1 MILSIEQDV
10 QNVVIFAASSCY
22 FSVFLWPILSEF
34 TSPEIMLINYQELSE
49 QALHGVVQQFVL
61 SQLSESDDKIDVE
74 QWVSE
79 AIRAVKN
86 GELVIEFSEV
96 DQSVY
101 LKRKEEVAL
110 TDGAEST
117 DSHRQS

>member
-1 MILSIEQDV
+1 
-10 QNVVIFAASSCY
+10 
-22 FSVFLWPILSEF
+22 
-34 TSPEIMLINYQELSE
+34 MLISYQDLSE
-49 QALHGVVQQFVL
+49 QALYGVAQQFVL
-61 SQLSESDDKIDVE
+61 SQLSETDDKIDVE

-101 LKRKEEVAL
+101 LKRKEEVTL
-110 TDGAEST
+110 TDGTEST
-117 DSHRQS
+117 DGNSEL